1 MKGGADINARNNS
14 NQTALYVAINTGR
27 KEIAKWLIEKG
38 ADVNAKNNNGY
49 TPLMNAARHGSI
61 LTVEYLVEK
70 GADVNAKDEDG
81 KTALNYANS
90 IRVEDFL
97 MKLELGE

>member
-38 ADVNAKNNNGY
+38 ADVNAK
-49 TPLMNAARHGSI
+49 
-61 LTVEYLVEK
+61 
-70 GADVNAKDEDG
+70 DEDG
-81 KTALNYANS
+81 KTALNYANG

-97 MKLELGE
+97 VKLELGE